1 MCTPSICLVLS
12 YQDLFFSF
20 ITHSLPAPSI
30 YTLQFLHL
38 PIRIRRYC
46 CAGKACELLWL
57 LFSCLRS
64 LSTLLKCCQGM
75 GGLAYSMMQFP
86 RLHCSWYPM
95 QVAWTG
101 TISLSFAGHCK
112 CHSLWRG
119 GKCQGISIACLAS
132 CSGYW
137 CFQKMWERPLKRC
150 SDPCTA
156 VF

>member
-38 PIRIRRYC
+38 PIRIRCYC
-46 CAGKACELLWL
+46 CAGKACDLSWL

-75 GGLAYSMMQFP
+75 GGLAYSVMQLP
-86 RLHCSWYPM
+86 RLHCFWYLM

-101 TISLSFAGHCK
+101 TIFLSFAVHFQLVAWWEMSGHFNSMSCIVFRVLIL
-112 CHSLWRG
+112 SENV
-119 GKCQGISIACLAS
+119 GKTFEEV
-132 CSGYW
+132 Y
-137 CFQKMWERPLKRC
+137 
-150 SDPCTA
+150 
-156 VF
+156 